1 MMTIL
6 LRRCQIGW
14 LAMHWEPNRSSPYDV
29 KWGFRPEDA
38 VARLDLSGWPGPED
52 CAPLVEAA

>member
-6 LRRCQIGW
+6 LRRCSIGW

-29 KWGFRPEDA
+29 KWGVTPGSAVDRLILDPDPEE
-38 VARLDLSGWPGPED
+38 S
-52 CAPLVEAA
+52 APLVEAA